1 MLVWSGQ
8 LALIAAALFT
18 GAALYITVAEQP
30 ARMRLDAP
38 AMLAQWQPSYQRA
51 ALMQATL
58 AILGGLFGLLAFFHA
73 YDWRFVL
80 GAALILAN
88 WPYTIFVI
96 MPTNRQLKA
105 ISPAQADDRV
115 RDLIRQW
122 GLLHLVRVALGALAT
137 LEFLWTMN

>member
-1 MLVWSGQ
+1 MIAASGQ

-38 AMLAQWQPSYQRA
+38 SMLAQWQPSYARA
-51 ALMQATL
+51 AIMQAAL
-58 AILGGLFGLLAFFHA
+58 AILGGVFGLLAFFIAH
-73 YDWRFVL
+73 DWRGGL
-80 GAALILAN
+80 GGGAIPANGPDAL
-88 WPYTIFVI
+88 FVI
-96 MPTNRQLKA
+96 MPTNRQLK
-105 ISPAQADDRV
+105 SLTPPQADDST

-137 LEFLWTMN
+137 LEFLWALN

>member
-1 MLVWSGQ
+1 MLAASGQ

-18 GAALYITVAEQP
+18 GAAFYITVAEQP

-38 AMLAQWQPSYQRA
+38 SMLAQWQPSYARA
-51 ALMQATL
+51 AIMQAAL
-58 AILGGLFGLLAFFHA
+58 AILGGLFGLMAFFIA
-73 YDWRFVL
+73 YDWRWVL
-80 GAALILAN
+80 GAVLILAN
-88 WPYTIFVI
+88 WPYTLFVI

-105 ISPAQADDRV
+105 MTPPQADDST

-137 LEFLWTMN
+137 LEFLWALN